1 MVSYESFQLCNVLY
15 SLQICVCGC
24 MYFFQILIK
33 TSEEQDIQNFL
44 EGVYLRTPYLHKIK
58 IKVECAFIF

>member
-24 MYFFQILIK
+24 IYFFQILIK
-33 TSEEQDIQNFL
+33 TSEEQDLQNFL
-44 EGVYLRTPYLHKIK
+44 EGVYLGTPYSHKIK
-58 IKVECAFIF
+58 IKVECAFVF

>member
-1 MVSYESFQLCNVLY
+1 MSPFNYAMYYTLY
-15 SLQICVCGC
+15 RYVCVGVCI
-24 MYFFQILIK
+24 FFQILIK

-44 EGVYLRTPYLHKIK
+44 EGVYLRTPYSHKIK